1 MTLQGDFDTLFL
13 ASILQLLCNEG
24 KTGVLRASDGEN
36 RVQTFISKG
45 VIICVMGSQE
55 KFRLGY
61 LLTEGGII
69 SEEQLQECLSEA
81 QASKQALGKVVV
93 AKNYLTEQKLQ
104 TLIHKQAE
112 ELVFNMLLWQ
122 KGDFIYED
130 ADLNL
135 NGLMITDLNLMKII
149 MEATRR
155 VDEMSI
161 LLKRIEHDQV
171 VYKIAAKSVEKE
183 KLKLNEVER
192 HILTLIDGQ
201 RTLRQIVI
209 DSQQDDFQV
218 YKAMYSLISSG
229 LIVKSKVPAPSP
241 DTFEDELSSVLT
253 IYLDIL
259 KSIQSRLQPALGPQT
274 VAMIE
279 KCRPNQEPEEKALFQ
294 QLHLSNPQA
303 TNMHYMHTV
312 LTNLGDMETACEI
325 ATQGFKAF
333 IKNILDQAPKL
344 VDDSTFQA
352 LLKDIKHYLKRL

>member
-24 KTGVLRASDGEN
+24 KSGILRASDGEN
-36 RVQTFISKG
+36 RVQTFIRKG

-61 LLTEGGII
+61 LLTDGGII
-69 SEEQLQECLSEA
+69 SEVQLQECLTEA
-81 QASKQALGKVVV
+81 QANKQALGKVVV
-93 AKNYLTEQKLQ
+93 AKNYITEQKLQ
-104 TLIHKQAE
+104 NIIHKQAE

-122 KGDFIYED
+122 KGEFVYED

-135 NGLMITDLNLMKII
+135 DGLMITDLNLMKII

-171 VYKIAAKSVEKE
+171 IYKIAAKSGEKE
-183 KLKLNEVER
+183 TLKLNDVER
-192 HILTLIDGQ
+192 HILTLINGQ

-209 DSQQDDFQV
+209 DSQKDDFQV

-229 LIVKSKVPAPSP
+229 LIVKSKAVALPPP
-241 DTFEDELSSVLT
+241 DAEDELTSILT

-259 KSIQSRLQPALGPQT
+259 QSIQTHLGPALGPQT
-274 VAMIE
+274 ETIIE
-279 KCRPNQEPEEKALFQ
+279 ECRPHELPEQKVLFK

-303 TNMHYMHTV
+303 TNIHYMYSV
-312 LTNLGDMETACEI
+312 LTKLGDMPTACEI
-325 ATQGFKAF
+325 ANQGFKAF
-333 IKNILDQAPKL
+333 IKNILNQIPDR
-344 VDDSTFQA
+344 VDDSTFQT
-352 LLKDIKHYLKRL
+352 LLKEIRHSLKRL

>member
-24 KTGVLRASDGEN
+24 KSGILRASDGEN
-36 RVQTFISKG
+36 RVQTFIRKG

-61 LLTEGGII
+61 LLTESGYI
-69 SEEQLQECLSEA
+69 SEEQLQNCLTEA
-81 QASKQALGKVVV
+81 QANKQALGKVVV
-93 AKNYLTEQKLQ
+93 AKNYITEQKLQ
-104 TLIHKQAE
+104 NIIHKQAE

-122 KGDFIYED
+122 KGDFVYED

-135 NGLMITDLNLMKII
+135 DGLMITDLNLMKII

-171 VYKIAAKSVEKE
+171 IYKLADKSLEKE
-183 KLKLNEVER
+183 TLKLNDVER
-192 HILTLIDGQ
+192 HILTLVNGQ

-209 DSQQDDFQV
+209 DSQKDDFQV
-218 YKAMYSLISSG
+218 YKAMYSLISSA
-229 LIVKSKVPAPSP
+229 LIVKSKTPAAPP
-241 DTFEDELSSVLT
+241 PGIEDELTSILS

-259 KSIQSRLQPALGPQT
+259 KSIKTHLEPTLGPKT
-274 VAMIE
+274 DKLIE
-279 KCRPNQEPEEKALFQ
+279 KCRPNELPEEKVLFK
-294 QLHLSNPQA
+294 QLHLNNPQA
-303 TNMHYMHTV
+303 TNLHYMHSV
-312 LTNLGDMETACEI
+312 LIKLGDVPTACEI
-325 ATQGFKAF
+325 ANQGFKGF
-333 IKNILDQAPKL
+333 IKNILNQIPDL

-352 LLKDIKHYLKRL
+352 LLKDIRHYLKRM